1 MQAIILMSRSS
12 RQLDTLVQRV
22 EVLRIFATSK
32 LWYKAS
38 ALPLPAKF
46 AKQFESAMYRFLWIG
61 KLEKLKLDEI
71 KNPSS
76 AGGLNLPC
84 VISKD
89 DCLFL
94 SQTCRM
100 LAQTNSK
107 QYKHI
112 KYWIG
117 LYAREYFPDMAD
129 GPHAEIISPHFKHMK
144 ELLIAGIVVGDVDV
158 ERLRKTTAKSLYS
171 SFTSTFPPPK
181 IVYKYEVDW
190 SRVWMRLQSPMLE
203 PRAREILFMII
214 NNIIPNRDRL
224 FNKFHMV
231 PDSTCVHCR
240 VLQDNVHLFCECQL
254 LRESWFWI
262 RQRLLIMFP
271 ATYGKTSNFEFLHLM
286 FESYVLDDEAVW
298 ILGIW
303 VQLVWNIV
311 VCKKK
316 CLKLETVKGEFSLKF
331 ASHQNSN
338 LPTLANIVGIGG

>member
-129 GPHAEIISPHFKHMK
+129 GPHAEIIPPHFQHMK
-144 ELLIAGIVVGDVDV
+144 ELLVC
-158 ERLRKTTAKSLYS
+158 
-171 SFTSTFPPPK
+171 
-181 IVYKYEVDW
+181 W
-190 SRVWMRLQSPMLE
+190 
-203 PRAREILFMII
+203 
-214 NNIIPNRDRL
+214 
-224 FNKFHMV
+224 
-231 PDSTCVHCR
+231 DSC
-240 VLQDNVHLFCECQL
+240 
-254 LRESWFWI
+254 W
-262 RQRLLIMFP
+262 
-271 ATYGKTSNFEFLHLM
+271 
-286 FESYVLDDEAVW
+286 
-298 ILGIW
+298 
-303 VQLVWNIV
+303 
-311 VCKKK
+311 
-316 CLKLETVKGEFSLKF
+316 
-331 ASHQNSN
+331 
-338 LPTLANIVGIGG
+338 